1 MSDKESR
8 GEWRHASIP
17 GDAGDPRGFVVA
29 ILDYCES
36 LLARHYSVRSVE
48 SHERHLAVLAGWLL
62 ERSVT
67 RPSEVTRPML
77 QRFQRWLFWYR
88 KRDGRP
94 LSIGMQA
101 DRIDVARSFFR
112 YLARENRIL
121 YNPASDLDRIRRN
134 KQLPRFVFTPSEVER
149 VLQQPDLASP
159 LGLRDRAILETFY
172 ATGVRRFELAAL
184 TLDGLN
190 AEHGTLMIRLGKGRK
205 DRMVP
210 ISERAVRW
218 IEKYV
223 HEARPLYAIEPDPGV
238 IFLGVD
244 GSAIG
249 LHQLTKL
256 GHQYVAAAGLG
267 KGGSCHV
274 FRHSMATAMLQG
286 GADVRYVQEMLGHSC
301 LAATEVYTHVS
312 IRQLQ
317 RVYAATHPAASL
329 RRRAGADDDDQNDD
343 ELHTVT
349 LDDPVTLD
357 GMSLPEPATPER
369 FLELTPR
376 RRRLRET
383 ESEAALRLRAV
394 PRHRAG

>member
-8 GEWRHASIP
+8 GEWRHAAIP
-17 GDAGDPRGFVVA
+17 GDAHDPRGFPVA
-29 ILDYCES
+29 ILDYCTA
-36 LLARHYSVRSVE
+36 LLTRHYSVRSVE

-67 RPSEVTRPML
+67 RPSQVTRPML
-77 QRFQRWLFWYR
+77 QRYQRWLFWYR

-94 LSIGMQA
+94 LSIGLQA

-134 KQLPRFVFTPSEVER
+134 KQLPRFVLTPSEVER
-149 VLQQPDLASP
+149 VLAQPDLATP

-172 ATGVRRFELAAL
+172 ATGVRRFELAKL

-190 AEHGTLMIRLGKGRK
+190 AERGTLMVRLGKGRK
-205 DRMVP
+205 DRMLP
-210 ISERAVRW
+210 IGERALRW

-223 HEARPLYAIEPDPGV
+223 AESRPLYAIEPDPGV

-244 GSAIG
+244 GSPIG

-274 FRHSMATAMLQG
+274 FRHSMATAMLAG
-286 GADVRYVQEMLGHSC
+286 GADVRYVQEMLGHTC
-301 LAATEVYTHVS
+301 LAATAVYTHVS

-317 RVYAATHPAASL
+317 RVYAATHPAAVL
-329 RRRAGADDDDQNDD
+329 QRPRASNDSDDDGEVDREVAADLVVVPEAD
-343 ELHTVT
+343 T
-349 LDDPVTLD
+349 
-357 GMSLPEPATPER
+357 LPEPVSPQR

-376 RRRLRET
+376 ARRLRLSGGEDGLRPPVQP
-383 ESEAALRLRAV
+383 SAA
-394 PRHRAG
+394 P